1 MDIFSVFT
9 LCGGLAFFLYGMYV
23 MSSGLE
29 KLAGGRLERALRK
42 LTSNPFKSLLL
53 GAGITVAIQSSSALT
68 VMLVGLVNSGI
79 MQLGQTIGIIMGSN
93 IGTTLTAWILSL
105 SGIES
110 QNFFIRFLKPENFS
124 PIVALIGIIVIMS
137 SKRQR
142 RRDIGGIMVGF
153 AVLMYGMKLMSS
165 AVSPLADMPGFT
177 DILVAFKNPIVGVI
191 VGAVVTGIIQSSA
204 ASVGILQALSLTGS
218 ITYGVAI
225 PIIMGQ
231 NIGTCVTAVISSI
244 GVNSNAK
251 RVAAVHMSFNIIG
264 TVVCLIVFYGAN
276 AIFRFPFTD
285 LPAGVVGIAFCHSAF
300 NVASTAMLLPFT
312 KQLEKLA
319 RIVVKE
325 KKSAESF
332 AFLDERL
339 LQSPAFAIAECYNMT
354 IRMAKRAQSTLL
366 SSIKLLDH
374 YSTKEADLIVDNEDK
389 LDMFEDKLGTYLV
402 RVSSKSLTDADSRQV
417 SKILHS
423 IGDLERIGDHAL
435 NIQEVANE
443 LNEKEIHFSEEA
455 TVELKVV
462 TDALTE
468 ILDIATTAFE
478 KNDIALAGRVE
489 PLEEVIDGLISTI
502 KMRHIERL
510 QSGKCTIGQ
519 GFVLNDLLAN
529 YERVS
534 DHCSNIAVCVIEI
547 ELNSFDT
554 HEYLQG
560 VKAGNSEE
568 FVRFFEEFS
577 KKYTLA

>member
-29 KLAGGRLERALRK
+29 KIAGGRLERALRK
-42 LTSNPFKSLLL
+42 LTSNPFKSLIL

-110 QNFFIRFLKPENFS
+110 QNFFIRLLKPENFS
-124 PIVALIGIIVIMS
+124 PLAALAGIIVIMS

-218 ITYGVAI
+218 ISYGVAI

-264 TVVCLIVFYGAN
+264 TVVCLIIFYGAN

-300 NVASTAMLLPFT
+300 NVVSTAMLMPFT

-319 RIVVKE
+319 CIVVKE

-354 IRMAKRAQSTLL
+354 IRMAKLAQSTLL
-366 SSIKLLDH
+366 GAIKLLDQ

-402 RVSSKSLTDADSRQV
+402 KVSSKSLTDADSRQV
-417 SKILHS
+417 SKMLHS

-435 NIQEVANE
+435 NIQEVASE
-443 LNEKEIHFSEEA
+443 LNEKEIRFSEEA

-468 ILDIATTAFE
+468 ILDIAMTAFE

-568 FVRFFEEFS
+568 FTRSFKEFS
-577 KKYTLA
+577 KKYALE